1 MTEKEI
7 YDLQNDV
14 YWWLETRMKDIPPML
29 QKMIIEG
36 IYSRYQTKATAY
48 DWNLNII
55 DRQHKEEKDQKEAGT
70 KINEQ
75 N

>member
-7 YDLQNDV
+7 YNLQNEI

-48 DWNLNII
+48 NWDLNII
-55 DRQHKEEKDQKEAGT
+55 ESLPKGEKNQEEVGAKV
-70 KINEQ
+70 NEQ

>member
-7 YDLQNDV
+7 YNLQNDI

-29 QKMIIEG
+29 QKMILEG

-55 DRQHKEEKDQKEAGT
+55 DSQPKNEKNKEREGIEA
-70 KINEQ
+70 NEQ

>member
-7 YDLQNDV
+7 YNLQNDI

-36 IYSRYQTKATAY
+36 IYSRYQTKAIAY

-55 DRQHKEEKDQKEAGT
+55 ESSPKEEKNQEGVGVKV
-70 KINEQ
+70 NEQ

>member
-7 YDLQNDV
+7 YNLQNDI

-55 DRQHKEEKDQKEAGT
+55 ESSPKEEKNQEGVGVKV
-70 KINEQ
+70 NEQ

>member
-7 YDLQNDV
+7 YNLQNDI

-36 IYSRYQTKATAY
+36 IYSRYQTKAAAY

-55 DRQHKEEKDQKEAGT
+55 ESSPKEEKNQEGVGVKV
-70 KINEQ
+70 NEQ